1 MGKKSKGS
9 CKATKCCSPVEE
21 LQQQVLPYVNTIRVP
36 VSAGD
41 NSMADTYKA
50 LSLAIKEEVETGI
63 NFLVS
68 KVPESQRKS
77 LQLSNHH
84 TISETDEAKLLT
96 VTVVAMWPGTSVSN
110 PSKPKETKNERRT
123 ATPEGG
129 QAVPGRERR
138 ILKESEFPPE
148 VQLAAAQLRGQ
159 LNQKGGKEEES
170 SQGQQA
176 SRQPTNSQQSF
187 EVKSKEPAGQKPVQE
202 PAKEQEPTSSLPPSD
217 SNPGQAPTLGGV
229 FDD

>member
-1 MGKKSKGS
+1 MGKKTNVR
-9 CKATKCCSPVEE
+9 KATKCCSPVEE

-50 LSLAIKEEVETGI
+50 LSLAIKEEIEIGI
-63 NFLVS
+63 SFLVS
-68 KVPESQRKS
+68 KVPENQRKS

-84 TISETDEAKLLT
+84 TISETAEAKLLT
-96 VTVVAMWPGTSVSN
+96 VTVVATWQGASN
-110 PSKPKETKNERRT
+110 VTPKPEEPKHEKRRC

-129 QAVPGRERR
+129 EAVHSRERR
-138 ILKESEFPPE
+138 ILNESEFPPE
-148 VQLAAAQLRGQ
+148 VQYAAAQLRGQ
-159 LNQKGGKEEES
+159 LSNQKGGKEES

-176 SRQPTNSQQSF
+176 NHQPTSSQQSF
-187 EVKSKEPAGQKPVQE
+187 EVKSKEPAEQKPVQE
-202 PAKEQEPTSSLPPSD
+202 PTKEQEPTSSLPPSD
-217 SNPGQAPTLGGV
+217 SHPGQAPTLGGV